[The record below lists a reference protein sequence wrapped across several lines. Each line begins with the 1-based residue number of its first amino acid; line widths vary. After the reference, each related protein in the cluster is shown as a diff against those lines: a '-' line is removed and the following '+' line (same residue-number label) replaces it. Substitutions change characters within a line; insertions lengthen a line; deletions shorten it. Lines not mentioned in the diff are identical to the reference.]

1 LVTELVT
8 TPEGIEQFVH
18 ALFASYS
25 TVSLE
30 PNAELLSKFLDF
42 RCHSITR
49 FVQQAAELAY
59 SLDRAVG
66 LDCFSPALTRMVG
79 QDLGTLDRYCDWIKV
94 MSYGHALAPAG
105 IPFELLALA
114 NWLVDDKGFDET
126 QALALLSRA
135 THLPLP
141 RNRIGLQKEGVPP
154 AALKLEAQRAR
165 TAGVKIVLA
174 GIELVE
180 VEGITD
186 LCPPQI
192 EADLVAFREADVEGL
207 ALSWDLWEIPLE
219 HLVRV
224 RDVYA
229 T

>member
-1 LVTELVT
+1 
-8 TPEGIEQFVH
+8 
-18 ALFASYS
+18 
-25 TVSLE
+25 
-30 PNAELLSKFLDF
+30 
-42 RCHSITR
+42 
-49 FVQQAAELAY
+49 
-59 SLDRAVG
+59 
-66 LDCFSPALTRMVG
+66 MVG

-180 VEGITD
+180 VEGITVCARRKSKPIW
-186 LCPPQI
+186 LHSAKQTLRAWRCPGTCGKSRLNTWFVYGMCMPPNGAALENQPTLARRFPQFPGPS
-192 EADLVAFREADVEGL
+192 L
-207 ALSWDLWEIPLE
+207 
-219 HLVRV
+219 
-224 RDVYA
+224 
-229 T
+229 